1 MVRAAGSREGRCM
14 MRPIPL
20 NGGANRVSQAL
31 LLRRTRQ
38 LATEGLDQESIIAAL
53 ASEYPG
59 LPSENHYANPAAIA
73 VMERVRGRQQKA
85 AQRRAHNEWRA
96 SKGMPELAEAH
107 PETDEGDG
115 PDSAAL
121 AAVRS
126 AGELIRVCEAHG
138 IRIGY
143 NPDTRMVQ
151 LSRQIDTD
159 GPLYRLLQKLKPSV
173 VSALQVGRRSHG

>member
-1 MVRAAGSREGRCM
+1 M

-20 NGGANRVSQAL
+20 IHGANHVSQEL
-31 LLRRTRQ
+31 LLSRAHR

-59 LPSENHYANPAAIA
+59 LPSENHYANPAARAI
-73 VMERVRGRQQKA
+73 MERIRTHQQKA

-107 PETDEGDG
+107 PEPDEADG
-115 PDSAAL
+115 PDGAAL

-138 IRIGY
+138 IKIGY

-173 VSALQVGRRSHG
+173 VSALQGGRRSHG